1 MKEKFLAIVGV
12 LITLIIFMFAYA
24 GILMWLWN
32 LIIVVLFNAPII
44 SFWQA
49 FGLCIIANI
58 LFKEIRIGDK
68 IND

>member
-1 MKEKFLAIVGV
+1 MEKFLAIVGILIV
-12 LITLIIFMFAYA
+12 LIIIIFIHA

-58 LFKEIRIGDK
+58 LFKEIRLGDK

>member
-1 MKEKFLAIVGV
+1 MKKFLTILGV
-12 LITLIIFMFAYA
+12 LIALIIVIFIHA

-58 LFKEIRIGDK
+58 LFKGIKMGDK

>member
-1 MKEKFLAIVGV
+1 MEKFFAIVGV
-12 LITLIIFMFAYA
+12 LIALIIIIFIHA

-32 LIIVVLFNAPII
+32 LIIVVLFNASII

-58 LFKEIRIGDK
+58 LFKGIRLGDK